1 MSFKKENLPNRET
14 YSNTTP
20 PDLRQFRRRACAQ
33 ENSLQKATLLA
44 MLPADT
50 GIGRY
55 FHNLDINSWEIV
67 SFSAYTK
74 EACISIINPKG
85 NKTISIIVPQITNDG
100 KKNNVPYG

>member
-20 PDLRQFRRRACAQ
+20 PDVVQFRRRACAQ
-33 ENSLQKATLLA
+33 DASLQKATLLA

-50 GIGRY
+50 GIGKY
-55 FHNLDINSWEIV
+55 FHGLNINSWEIV

-85 NKTISIIVPQITNDG
+85 NKTISIIVPQVTNDG